1 MLPVSF
7 EVLRSQSIALIN
19 RLLAAPDVAPPHPLF
34 VKLANYFS
42 ALHRAAARRSEI
54 EWDHE
59 LTRAAYNYEAWC
71 LDRDL
76 AIRVST
82 LDQVKHLPI
91 FAAFTD
97 RFQSMLELL
106 CSLHE
111 DMIFASLRRG
121 RPWMTN
127 GEFGRLFSDVEVLD
141 GPLSAMDEFTSS
153 TDEDT
158 FNNEWGVER

>member
-1 MLPVSF
+1 MTV
-7 EVLRSQSIALIN
+7 EALRSVSITLIN
-19 RLLAAPDVAPPHPLF
+19 RLQAAPDVAPPHPLL

-59 LTRAAYNYEAWC
+59 ISRAAYNYEAWN

-76 AIRVST
+76 AIRVCT
-82 LDQVKHLPI
+82 LDQIKHLPV
-91 FAAFTD
+91 FASFTD
-97 RFQSMLELL
+97 RFQSLLELL

-111 DMIFASLRRG
+111 DLIHASLRRG

-127 GEFGRLFSDVEVLD
+127 AEFGRLFNDIEMLD
-141 GPLSAMDEFTSS
+141 GPLSAMDAFTSS
-153 TDEDT
+153 TNEDT
-158 FNNEWGVER
+158 FNAEWGVER